1 MLLLMIHMTRLMAYL
16 QLILMSPK
24 EKLEEIPLTC
34 YLTVKCKNNVNV
46 QMFKLMDLLMN
57 SK

>member
-1 MLLLMIHMTRLMAYL
+1 MIHMTRLMAYL
-16 QLILMSPK
+16 QLILMFPR

>member
-1 MLLLMIHMTRLMAYL
+1 LMIHMVRIMAYL
-16 QLILMSPK
+16 QLILLSPR

-46 QMFKLMDLLMN
+46 QMAKLMDLLRN